1 MDIKKELNAISQTSI
16 EDVLQSIDDDILEL
30 QKKRFLLNYIYLQ
43 AEINKMAISNKV
55 DGAYAEITLNESRE
69 ADYYYMEATV
79 SCHKQN
85 QKSYVELES
94 LNTFESRLA
103 YLVNRFTTEEYE
115 FFGDIKHDSVVIPLN
130 DKSNSDISSWILSK
144 DLSSSLAHSQ
154 LDIELE
160 EVPTKKKSFKV

>member
-69 ADYYYMEATV
+69 ADYYYMENHLT
-79 SCHKQN
+79 
-85 QKSYVELES
+85 
-94 LNTFESRLA
+94 
-103 YLVNRFTTEEYE
+103 
-115 FFGDIKHDSVVIPLN
+115 PL
-130 DKSNSDISSWILSK
+130 
-144 DLSSSLAHSQ
+144 
-154 LDIELE
+154 
-160 EVPTKKKSFKV
+160 KVD